1 MTPDTVVTIA
11 RDALIT
17 MLLVSAPML
26 ISGLLVGLIISILQA
41 ITQVHEMTLTFIPKI
56 LVMIIVFL
64 ALLPWMLIRMVEYTA
79 TLFDLIT
86 KVGGNG

>member
-1 MTPDTVVTIA
+1 MTPDTVVSIA

-56 LVMIIVFL
+56 IVVCLSLLLF
-64 ALLPWMLIRMVEYTA
+64 LPWIVSKMVEFTQHLYGMIPTM
-79 TLFDLIT
+79 I
-86 KVGGNG
+86 